1 MLLIDQDSFGIPIG
15 ILDII
20 LNFPG
25 YIRWKFTAV
34 LRSLLKIIVSCA
46 WAVILTA
53 CFFLQSKS
61 FSFSEIKDG
70 FSFLDD
76 VKGVPP
82 LYIAA
87 VVVYLLPN
95 LLTAVLFVFPMLRR
109 FIENSDWHI
118 IRMFLWWSQVC
129 LFSSFLLFS
138 FQPHLG

>member
-1 MLLIDQDSFGIPIG
+1 MLLINQNSFEIFVG
-15 ILDII
+15 ILDLI

-34 LRSLLKIIVSCA
+34 LRSILKLIVSLA
-46 WAVILTA
+46 WAVVLPS
-53 CFFLQSKS
+53 CYLLRSKS
-61 FSFSEIKDG
+61 FSFTKIKEG

-87 VVVYLLPN
+87 VAIYLLPN

-118 IRMFLWWSQVC
+118 IRIFLWWSQV
-129 LFSSFLLFS
+129 
-138 FQPHLG
+138 